1 MADVTRWAIA
11 GTFIAIAVIL
21 LMLSFVSAETIT
33 YQQGEIVDLKYP
45 CINNGTYCSGT
56 AACNIT
62 IFDPSNAVVVN
73 NKAMTNLGAWHNYT
87 LTALQTAMIGTY
99 QDSMICT
106 DGGLNG
112 YSTFSHD
119 ITRTG
124 EATKG
129 FDVLPLIMAFIA
141 ALVILM
147 TMAIVS
153 GKNHPVLGVGL
164 SVITIFLINPMIQ
177 LATLFMADNF
187 RSEILKDNIN
197 AIQGIVTFLSYVIIV
212 YIIVYILIQVISNY
226 NSAKAARLDGIN

>member
-1 MADVTRWAIA
+1 
-11 GTFIAIAVIL
+11 
-21 LMLSFVSAETIT
+21 
-33 YQQGEIVDLKYP
+33 
-45 CINNGTYCSGT
+45 
-56 AACNIT
+56 
-62 IFDPSNAVVVN
+62 
-73 NKAMTNLGAWHNYT
+73 
-87 LTALQTAMIGTY
+87 MIGTY